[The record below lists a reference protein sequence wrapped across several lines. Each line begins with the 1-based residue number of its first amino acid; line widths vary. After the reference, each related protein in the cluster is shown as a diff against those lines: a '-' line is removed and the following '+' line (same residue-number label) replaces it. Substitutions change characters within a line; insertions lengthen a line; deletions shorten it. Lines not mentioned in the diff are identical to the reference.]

1 MYAYCASAM
10 PRAKQ
15 KVNKRSTLKGADSA
29 LLVFLLICLWFYC
42 THGCVYSIQEKA
54 KVIAAA
60 WGAELI
66 QFLVALVIFHQDD
79 LKTMMNCTRTIWRI
93 GLIHP
98 FLQII
103 LVQNCLHVKELNLFC
118 PPNSSDNLSFS
129 SVFILLWFSPTPPLQ
144 SCQYLSREPRHS
156 CHGKYA
162 NSWI

>member
-15 KVNKRSTLKGADSA
+15 KVNKRSILKEADSA